1 VIKVDDRER
10 LNQLVN
16 ELNMYQ
22 GQADILN
29 QQMETVQ
36 ANIADLTIAQ
46 ETLQTIKDKKDAET
60 LVPIGAGS
68 FIITEIKNTDEVIVG
83 LGAGAAVKKKIT
95 EAEESIQ
102 EQKKELEAVSAKI
115 TDQLNKITDFIIKKT
130 PEAEALIQKLEGNGN
145 QLQ

>member
-1 VIKVDDRER
+1 VDDRER

-16 ELNMYQ
+16 ELKMYQ

-102 EQKKELEAVSAKI
+102 ERKKDLEAVSAKI

>member
-1 VIKVDDRER
+1 MDDRER

-102 EQKKELEAVSAKI
+102 ERKKDLEAVSAKI

>member
-1 VIKVDDRER
+1 MEDRER

-22 GQADILN
+22 GQADVLN

-36 ANIADLTIAQ
+36 ANIADLTIAE
-46 ETLQTIKDKKDAET
+46 ETLQTIKDKKDTET

-95 EAEESIQ
+95 EAEESIR
-102 EQKKELEAVSAKI
+102 EQKKDLEAVSLKI
-115 TDQLNKITDFIIKKT
+115 TEQLNKITDYIVRKT

>member
-1 VIKVDDRER
+1 VIKVEDRER

-22 GQADILN
+22 GQADVLN

-36 ANIADLTIAQ
+36 ANIADLTIAE

-83 LGAGAAVKKKIT
+83 LGAGAAVKKKISD
-95 EAEESIQ
+95 AEESIK
-102 EQKKELEAVSAKI
+102 EQKKDLEAVAAKI
-115 TDQLNKITDFIIKKT
+115 TDQLNNITDFIIQKT
-130 PEAEALIQKLEGNGN
+130 PEAEALIQKVEGTGN
-145 QLQ
+145 QIQ

>member
-16 ELNMYQ
+16 ELKMYQ

-102 EQKKELEAVSAKI
+102 ERKKDLEAVSAKI

>member
-1 VIKVDDRER
+1 MEDRER

-22 GQADILN
+22 SQADVLN
-29 QQMETVQ
+29 QQMETVK
-36 ANIADLTIAQ
+36 ANIADLTIAE
-46 ETLQTIKDKKDAET
+46 ETLQAIKDKKDAET

-95 EAEESIQ
+95 HAEESINQ
-102 EQKKELEAVSAKI
+102 QKKDLEAVSEKI
-115 TDQLNKITDFIIKKT
+115 AHQLNKITEFIVTKT
-130 PEAEALIQKLEGNGN
+130 PEAEALIQKLEGTEG
-145 QLQ
+145 QI

>member
-1 VIKVDDRER
+1 MEDREH

-22 GQADILN
+22 GQADVLN
-29 QQMETVQ
+29 QQMETIK
-36 ANIADLTIAQ
+36 ANLADIIIAQ
-46 ETLQTIKDKKDAET
+46 ETLESIKDKKDAET

-83 LGAGAAVKKKIT
+83 LGAGAAVKKKIAD
-95 EAEESIQ
+95 AEENIQ
-102 EQKKELEAVSAKI
+102 EQKKDLEAVSNKI
-115 TDQLNKITDFIIKKT
+115 AEQLNQITEFIVTKT

-145 QLQ
+145 HIQ

>member
-1 VIKVDDRER
+1 MEDKEH

-16 ELNMYQ
+16 EINMYQ

-36 ANIADLTIAQ
+36 ANIADLTIAE
-46 ETLQTIKDKKDAET
+46 ETLQTIKDKKDTET

-83 LGAGAAVKKKIT
+83 LGAGAAVKRKIAD
-95 EAEESIQ
+95 AEESIQ
-102 EQKKELEAVSAKI
+102 EQKKDLEAVSAKI
-115 TDQLNKITDFIIKKT
+115 TEQLNQITDFIIQKT
-130 PEAEALIQKLEGNGN
+130 PEAEALIQKLEGTEN
-145 QLQ
+145 QIR

>member
-1 VIKVDDRER
+1 MEDRER

-29 QQMETVQ
+29 QQMETVK
-36 ANIADLTIAQ
+36 ANIADLTIAE
-46 ETLQTIKDKKDAET
+46 ETLQSIKDKKDAET

-83 LGAGAAVKKKIT
+83 LGAGAAVKKKIDD
-95 EAEESIQ
+95 AEESIK
-102 EQKKELEAVSAKI
+102 EQKKDLEAVSNKI
-115 TDQLNKITDFIIKKT
+115 MEQLNKITEFIVTKT
-130 PEAEALIQKLEGNGN
+130 PEAEALIQKLEGTEN
-145 QLQ
+145 QI